1 MQAIIFMG
9 IQATGKSTFYAQ
21 RFANTHVRINL
32 DMLKTR
38 HREQRLFET
47 CLEVQQPLAID
58 NTNPTLED
66 RQRYL
71 IPVKQHKFEAIG
83 YYFESKAAEAIL
95 RNSDRP
101 AAQQIPEKGIRG
113 TRARLVIPSYAEGF
127 DQLYF
132 VRIAASGEFIVED
145 WAREI

>member
-1 MQAIIFMG
+1 MATVVFVLNRAMQAIIFMG
-9 IQATGKSTFYAQ
+9 IQATGESTFYAQ

-38 HREQRLFET
+38 YREQRLLET

-71 IPVKQHKFEAIG
+71 IPVKQHKLEAIG
-83 YYFESKAAEAIL
+83 YF
-95 RNSDRP
+95 
-101 AAQQIPEKGIRG
+101 
-113 TRARLVIPSYAEGF
+113 
-127 DQLYF
+127 
-132 VRIAASGEFIVED
+132 
-145 WAREI
+145 